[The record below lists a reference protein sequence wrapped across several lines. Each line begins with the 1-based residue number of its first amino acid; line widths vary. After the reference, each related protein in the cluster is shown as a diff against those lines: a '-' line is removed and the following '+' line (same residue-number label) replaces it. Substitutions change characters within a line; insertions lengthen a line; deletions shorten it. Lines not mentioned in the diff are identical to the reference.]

1 MDTQDTGINRT
12 SLEQQLA
19 EALEEKAK
27 LRQWLENCAAARN
40 KAEQESALRLE
51 ASKNTQEELRQ
62 FSYSASHDLKEPL
75 RSVSINAQ
83 LLQRHYSGDERAIE
97 FTSFILDAVERMNSL
112 LEALLIYSTTGPPA
126 KRGAVDLKSVVQW
139 ALFNLD
145 RSIKET
151 RAEITFDELPVLAV
165 DENQLVQVFQHLLS
179 NSLKYRSSD
188 EPKIHVSSQEELETY
203 TISVRDN
210 GIGIDT
216 KYQEQIFGAF
226 KRLHG
231 REVAGTGLGLAL
243 CRKIIEGHGGR
254 IWVESDGQH
263 GSVFRFTLP
272 A

>member
-1 MDTQDTGINRT
+1 MDTQDTASNRT

-19 EALEEKAK
+19 EALDEKTK
-27 LRQWLENCAAARN
+27 LRQWLENCAAARS
-40 KAEQESALRLE
+40 KAEQESALQRE
-51 ASKNTQEELRQ
+51 AAKSAREELRQ

-83 LLQRHYSGDERAIE
+83 LLQRHYSGDERAAE
-97 FTSFILDAVERMNSL
+97 FTSFILDAAERMNGL
-112 LEALLIYSTTGPPA
+112 LETLLIYSRTGSPA
-126 KRGAVDLKSVVQW
+126 KRSGVNLKAVVQW

-145 RSIKET
+145 RSIKDS
-151 RAEITFDELPVLAV
+151 RAQITFGDLPVLAV
-165 DENQLVQVFQHLLS
+165 DETQLVQVFQHLLS
-179 NSLKYRSSD
+179 NSLKYRSSE
-188 EPKIHVSSQEELETY
+188 EPKIEVSSEEEVETY

-210 GIGIDT
+210 GIGIDP

-231 REVAGTGLGLAL
+231 REVPGSGLGLAL
-243 CRKIIEGHGGR
+243 CRKIVEGHGGR